1 MKENEIMEENQQA
14 TQEPLSNV
22 IEKKI
27 EKVLAL
33 KKTGVNPYPYT
44 YNPTHKTLEIKDNFE
59 KYQDTDIVKIAG
71 RIMLLRNMGKSTF
84 LNLQDQSGDIQIY
97 FGQKQLGEE
106 NYELFKKVDVGD
118 IIGVEG
124 TVFKTR
130 TEEITV
136 RAQKFTILTKA
147 IRPLPEK
154 FHGIVDKE
162 LRYKHR
168 SLDMIMNKEVREV
181 FAKRALAMKAMRDF
195 MDKQNFLEIETP
207 ILDTKYGGGE
217 AKPFMT
223 KVNALD
229 CDVYLGVSPELFLK
243 RLIVGG
249 FDRVFNIGKSFR
261 NEGIDRTHYPEFTE
275 IECYMAYADYND
287 MMKITEDLYEYVFN
301 TVNGSTKVEYDGK
314 KLDFKAPWPRI
325 KMTDFIKKDIGI
337 EVEKSSK
344 DEILKQMQQKNIV
357 LEENLNFDKVSKDGL
372 IMILFEE
379 FCEKQIVQPTFVI
392 DFPKESSPLCKA
404 HRKNPEFIERFEPF
418 VNGVELGNAYSELN
432 DPVEQ
437 RRLLEDQAKKL
448 RAGLET
454 ASPMDE
460 KFVEAIETG
469 MPPCGGLGLG
479 VDRMI
484 MFLTGAHSIR
494 DVIAFP
500 ITK

>member
-1 MKENEIMEENQQA
+1 MENHQA
-14 TQEPLSNV
+14 ETEVSINSI

-27 EKVLAL
+27 EKVNAL
-33 KKTGVNPYPYT
+33 KKAGINPYPYT
-44 YNPTHKTLEIKDNFE
+44 YDPTHKALEIKDNFA
-59 KYQDTDIVKIAG
+59 KYQDTDIVKVAG
-71 RIMLLRNMGKSTF
+71 RVMLLRNMGKSTF
-84 LNLQDQSGDIQIY
+84 LNLADQSGDIQIY
-97 FGQKQLGEE
+97 FGQKQVGEE
-106 NYELFKKVDVGD
+106 SYELFKKVDVGD

-136 RAQKFTILTKA
+136 RAQNFTILTKS

-168 SLDMIMNKEVREV
+168 SLDMIMNKEVQEV
-181 FAKRALAMKAMRDF
+181 FTKRALAMKAMRDF

-217 AKPFMT
+217 AQPFTT

-249 FDRVFNIGKSFR
+249 FERVFNIGKSFR

-287 MMKITEDLYEYVFN
+287 MMKLTENLYEHVFL

-314 KLDFKAPWPRI
+314 ELDFKAPWPRI
-325 KMTDFIKKDIGI
+325 RMTDFVKKQLDID
-337 EVEKSSK
+337 VEKLTKEEIVAQIQVKKIALEEDLDFKKISK
-344 DEILKQMQQKNIV
+344 DSLIIL
-357 LEENLNFDKVSKDGL
+357 
-372 IMILFEE
+372 LFEE
-379 FCEKQIVQPTFVI
+379 FCEKKIEQPTFVI
-392 DFPKESSPLCKA
+392 DFPRESSPLCKI
-404 HRKNPEFIERFEPF
+404 HRTNPELIERFEPF

-437 RRLLEDQAKKL
+437 RRLFEDQAQKL

-460 KFVEAIETG
+460 RFVEAIETG

-479 VDRMI
+479 LDRMI